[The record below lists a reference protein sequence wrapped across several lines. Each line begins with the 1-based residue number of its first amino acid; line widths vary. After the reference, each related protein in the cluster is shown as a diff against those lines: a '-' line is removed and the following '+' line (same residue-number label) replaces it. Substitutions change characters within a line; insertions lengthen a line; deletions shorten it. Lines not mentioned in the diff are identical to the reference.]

1 MLFFMDWT
9 RAFHSFK
16 IISAYETMT
25 PEKKTI
31 ALLFGGRSAE
41 HEISLLS
48 AASIFNNLDKTKFQ
62 IRSIFIDK
70 KGNWRVVE
78 SPLLS
83 PEKLNKGPSATFL
96 PWAED
101 HSSPLIEAD
110 IYFPILHGPYG
121 EDGTIQGF
129 LEMAD
134 VPFVGASVMDSAI
147 AMDKAMTKIILKS
160 KNLPVARHIT
170 IMEKDWKENRENIL
184 GRIRKE
190 LPLPFFVKPACL
202 GSSVGISKVKENNQ
216 IPTAIDEAFRYDR
229 KILAEEGIQGRELE
243 CSVLGNDDP
252 EASLPGEII
261 PFREFYDYDDKYL
274 EGKTRFGIPA
284 ELTPSQTKEIQWLS
298 VEAFKAIGCS
308 GMARVDFLMD
318 GKTEKIYVSEI
329 NTIPGFTE
337 ISMYPKLWDV
347 SGLPFPQL
355 LERLIQLGFERHEQ
369 KKRDREDYSR

>member
-1 MLFFMDWT
+1 
-9 RAFHSFK
+9 
-16 IISAYETMT
+16 MT
-25 PEKKTI
+25 PIKNKI

-62 IRSIFIDK
+62 ISSIFIDK

-83 PEKLNKGPSATFL
+83 PEKLNEGPSATFL
-96 PWAED
+96 PWDESP
-101 HSSPLIEAD
+101 SSPLIEAD
-110 IYFPILHGPYG
+110 IYFPVLHGPYG
-121 EDGTIQGF
+121 EDGTIQGL

-134 VPFVGASVMDSAI
+134 VPFVGASVMESAV

-160 KNLPVARHIT
+160 KNLPVVRHLV
-170 IMEKDWKENRENIL
+170 IMEKEWKEKRKNIL
-184 GRIRKE
+184 AQISKE

-202 GSSVGISKVKENNQ
+202 GSSVGISKIRDNSQTPAAV
-216 IPTAIDEAFRYDR
+216 DEALRYDR
-229 KILAEEGIQGRELE
+229 KILVEEGIQGRELE
-243 CSVLGNDDP
+243 CSVLGNDNP

-261 PFREFYDYDDKYL
+261 PFREFYDYHDKYL

-284 ELTPSQTKEIQWLS
+284 ELTPSQTKKVQGLS

-318 GKTEKIYVSEI
+318 GKTQKIYVSEI

-337 ISMYPKLWDV
+337 ISMYPRLWEV

-355 LERLIQLGFERHEQ
+355 LERLVQLGFERHEQ